1 MGMSDENIVY
11 IGKLDVFSFQ
21 YLQYAVSTTC
31 IHYHGSIFIFN
42 GEAGIITL
50 HGLCVAGFEYK
61 LGKTFT
67 LSLEGYYRF
76 FFNSESKA
84 QTFAAMV
91 AMGWKF

>member
-31 IHYHGSIFIFN
+31 IHYHGSIFILN

-50 HGLCVAGFEYK
+50 HGLCVAGSKNSKSSHEDIIV
-61 LGKTFT
+61 GIKTFV
-67 LSLEGYYRF
+67 LI
-76 FFNSESKA
+76 
-84 QTFAAMV
+84 
-91 AMGWKF
+91 